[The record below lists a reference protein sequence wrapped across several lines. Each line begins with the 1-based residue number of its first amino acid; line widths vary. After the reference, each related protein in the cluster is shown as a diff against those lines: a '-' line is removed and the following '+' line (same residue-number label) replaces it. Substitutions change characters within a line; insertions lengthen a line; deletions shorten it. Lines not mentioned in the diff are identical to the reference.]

1 MLSRRSLFAAALFG
15 ATLLGPA
22 TLSAAVG
29 PTEGA
34 SKEAAKATTEADLK
48 TALQQVQQA
57 FLWIEHFYVDTVN
70 VSEMSTHAIRG
81 ILKELDPHSTY
92 LTPSEVQRANEPLE
106 GNFEGIGIHYQM
118 DRDTLLVIN
127 TIIGGPSEKAGLRAG
142 DRILAVNDTTIAG
155 VKMSNDE
162 VQRRLRGPKG
172 SHVRVAVRR
181 AGEAELIPF
190 DLTRDRIPL
199 YSVDAA
205 YLAAPEVGYIKV
217 SRFGKNTHEELLAAA
232 DSLRRQG
239 MKHLIV
245 DLQGNGGGYLG
256 AAVDMAGEFLPK
268 NSLVVYTEGRAIQ
281 RDEYRTSRNG
291 SLTSGRLVVLI
302 DEQSASASEIFSGA
316 MQDLDRG
323 VLVGRRSFGKGLVQ
337 RPVPLPGGAM
347 MRLTV
352 SHYYTPSGRCIQ
364 KPYTKGDKE
373 SYDRDLLHRY
383 QSGQLLSADSIHF
396 ADSLRCYTL
405 SGRTVYGGG
414 GIMPDLFVPVDTG
427 RVTRT
432 HRNLLARGTFNRFVL
447 AYFDRHHDRLLA
459 DYPSADDFAT
469 RFAVTDDL
477 LSALREKAEADSV
490 HLDSTEWERSLPLIS
505 LQLKAALANDLYG
518 TSAYYR
524 IISAADDVY
533 QRAVALISD
542 ERQYRRLLRPEMR

>member
-1 MLSRRSLFAAALFG
+1 MDEVGALTAEAGAPAAE
-15 ATLLGPA
+15 T
-22 TLSAAVG
+22 
-29 PTEGA
+29 
-34 SKEAAKATTEADLK
+34 DLK

-70 VSEMSTHAIRG
+70 VAQMSTNAIRG
-81 ILKELDPHSTY
+81 VLKELDPHSTY
-92 LTPSEVQRANEPLE
+92 LTPSEVRRANEPLE

-127 TIIGGPSEKAGLRAG
+127 TIIGGPSEKVGLRAG
-142 DRILAVNDTTIAG
+142 DRILAVDDTTIAG

-162 VQRRLRGPKG
+162 IQRRLRGPKG
-172 SHVRVAVRR
+172 THVHVAVRR
-181 AGEAELIPF
+181 GSEPDLIDF
-190 DLTRDRIPL
+190 DITRDQIPL
-199 YSVDAA
+199 YSVDASYMA
-205 YLAAPEVGYIKV
+205 TPEVGYIKV
-217 SRFGKNTHEELLAAA
+217 SRFGKNTPEELLSAA
-232 DSLRRQG
+232 DSLRRHG

-256 AAVDMAGEFLPK
+256 SAVAMAGEFLPK
-268 NSLVVYTEGRAIQ
+268 NSLIVYTEGRASK
-281 RDEYRTSRNG
+281 RDEYRTSKKG
-291 SLTSGRLVVLI
+291 SLTDGRLVVLI

-373 SYDRDLLHRY
+373 SYDRDLLNRY
-383 QSGQLLSADSIHF
+383 RSGELLSADSIHF

-414 GIMPDLFVPVDTG
+414 GIMPDVFVPIDTA

-432 HRNLLARGTFNRFVL
+432 HRNLLARGTFNRYVL
-447 AYFDRHHDRLLA
+447 NYFDLHHDRLVA
-459 DYPSADDFAT
+459 DYPTVDDFLA
-469 RFAVTDDL
+469 RFTVTDAML
-477 LSALREKAEADSV
+477 AELKNKAYADSV
-490 HLDSTEWERSLPLIS
+490 RIDSTEWERSLSLLS
-505 LQLKAALANDLYG
+505 LQLKAGLANDLYG

-524 IISAADDVY
+524 VITEADDVY

-542 ERQYRRLLRPEMR
+542 ERQYRQLLKPHVR